1 MAMTREAERDA
12 AIHRALDGVSPELSR
27 VVTALAADREH
38 PLNMTTALD
47 DPERR
52 ERVLDLLVE
61 MARGEITKREPL
73 ATYLERT
80 PGQGPLFAPLRDGE
94 RKDAGRTANYVA
106 TARTTDPAGAVRAY
120 PTADERRAVSIYG
133 RKLAL
138 AVEPAVA
145 AEVVMLAERAA
156 VAVGVVASVSIRT
169 KEPGGIMDKVQ
180 RMTVGSAGRGG
191 RPEYSVGDV
200 IDAVGGRITVANIQ
214 ALAAVLDEARKELGA
229 RILELENLYLEP
241 KAHDLTY
248 RVIAMV
254 VSIEVDKQPYTYELQ
269 LTTERASVAADLGHN
284 TLYKIYVPVT
294 EAGRQAILRAKDE
307 AAALDQA
314 ETYAAPRSERG

>member
-1 MAMTREAERDA
+1 MVMTREEGRDA
-12 AIHRALDGVSPELSR
+12 AIHRALDGVSPELAR
-27 VVTALAADREH
+27 VVAALAADREH

-52 ERVLDLLVE
+52 ERVLDLLAE
-61 MARGEITKREPL
+61 MARGEIVTREPL
-73 ATYLERT
+73 AVYLART
-80 PGQGPLFAPLRDGE
+80 PGRGPLFDLPLAPE
-94 RKDAGRTANYVA
+94 RKAAGRTAAFVA
-106 TARTTDPAGAVRAY
+106 EARATDPARAVQAY
-120 PTADERRAVSIYG
+120 PTADERTAVSAYE

-145 AEVVMLAERAA
+145 VEVVTLAERAA
-156 VAVGVVASVSIRT
+156 VAVGAAVSVSIRT
-169 KEPGGIMDKVQ
+169 KEPGGIMDKVE
-180 RMTVGSAGRGG
+180 RMTMGNVGRVG

-200 IDAVGGRITVANIQ
+200 IDAVGARITVANMQ

-241 KAHDLTY
+241 KAHDPTY
-248 RVIAMV
+248 RVVPMV
-254 VSIEVDKQPYTYELQ
+254 VSIEVDKQLYTYELQ

-284 TLYKIYVPVT
+284 TMYKPYVPVT
-294 EAGRQAILRAKDE
+294 EAGRRAIPRAKAE

-314 ETYAAPRSERG
+314 ETYAVSSSEGG